1 MMTITIHCLTIQH
14 LPKFYKMQN
23 KQNDDDE
30 RNDDSKGRSNNASQD
45 ETTSVMMTESNIVMA
60 QILQEMHCLSGWSN
74 PITNK
79 VIERAEANKVT
90 KGTIMAGSDESSEN
104 SNAATHQSGREVAH
118 AMIELSPSQFAF
130 YVKTGVIDTNLNF
143 NNAY

>member
-1 MMTITIHCLTIQH
+1 
-14 LPKFYKMQN
+14 MQN

-30 RNDDSKGRSNNASQD
+30 RNDDSKGGSNNASQD

-60 QILQEMHCLSGWSN
+60 QILREMHCLSGWFN
-74 PITNK
+74 PIANK